1 MTDDSESS
9 CSYGDHYDNAIVGI
23 AIGNDVDIDTEMDA
37 QESDESFDG
46 FVAGITAAIDDGDI
60 DREETWFRRCTGE
73 IPNGIETNPN
83 ELASLP
89 PEVQMKLVLDLRES
103 EKATL
108 LRNLRECSS
117 IVERLKEQLY
127 ESEDKRM
134 ELEHSLDTENIEV
147 EDMRREFEEMKESH
161 KCLIRDIERIAN
173 EMIIQKKRLS
183 AIIEERERR
192 SSMSSIVSSSSR
204 TTLPSSSDN
213 SETTEGQTC
222 KDDSTIKGTQDQSI
236 TTAGETAKSEIEV
249 EFEDKLQTIP
259 QYREEFERFKE
270 FQVYYQATTRNNQQ
284 QTSSEGSSDGKDTST
299 ISSWGEEYKKMLE
312 FQLAYERLSSFVQK
326 HSKNS

>member
-9 CSYGDHYDNAIVGI
+9 YSYGDNYDNAIVGI
-23 AIGNDVDIDTEMDA
+23 AIGNDIDTEMDA

-73 IPNGIETNPN
+73 IPNGIEANPN
-83 ELASLP
+83 ELSSLP

-117 IVERLKEQLY
+117 VVERLKEQLY

-134 ELEHSLDTENIEV
+134 ELEHAIDIENIEV
-147 EDMRREFEEMKESH
+147 QEMRREFEEMKESH
-161 KCLIRDIERIAN
+161 KCHIKDIERIAN
-173 EMIIQKKRLS
+173 EMIIQRKRLS
-183 AIIEERERR
+183 AIIEERKLR
-192 SSMSSIVSSSSR
+192 SSKSSIVSSSSR

-222 KDDSTIKGTQDQSI
+222 KNDSTMKGTQDQSI
-236 TTAGETAKSEIEV
+236 TTAGETAKSEIEA
-249 EFEDKLQTIP
+249 EFERKLQTIP

-270 FQVYYQATTRNNQQ
+270 FQGYYQQAATRNNQQ
-284 QTSSEGSSDGKDTST
+284 QTSSEGSSNGKDMST
-299 ISSWGEEYKKMLE
+299 IPSWGEEYKKMLE